1 MKNRHSLLLAATLV
15 LFTGVVPVAGA
26 ESDPEDI
33 IKYRKSMMKAIGGHM
48 AASAAIVNG
57 KVNYKGDLADHAKA
71 IQALTKDVAGLFP
84 KDSDFG
90 DTDALDAVWKK
101 PADFKKRADDAKTR
115 AAAFAKVAATGD
127 MAKSGAAFKELNDAC
142 KACHKDFR
150 KEQK

>member
-1 MKNRHSLLLAATLV
+1 MKNRHSLLLAATFV
-15 LFTGVVPVAGA
+15 LFTGVVTVAGA
-26 ESDPEDI
+26 ESDPEDV

-48 AASAAIVNG
+48 AASAAIING
-57 KVNYKGDLADHAKA
+57 KVNYKGDLADHARA

-90 DTDALDAVWKK
+90 DTDALEAVWKK
-101 PADFKKRADDAKTR
+101 PADFKKRAGDAKTK
-115 AAAFAKVAATGD
+115 AAAFAKVAGAGD
-127 MAKSGAAFKELNDAC
+127 MVKTGAAFKELNDAC

>member
-1 MKNRHSLLLAATLV
+1 MKNRHSLLRAAALV
-15 LFTGVVPVAGA
+15 LFTGVVVAAGA
-26 ESDPEDI
+26 ASDPEDI
-33 IKYRKSMMKAIGGHM
+33 IKYRKSMMKANGAHM
-48 AASAAIVNG
+48 AASAAILGG
-57 KVNYKGDLADHAKA
+57 KVEYKAQLADHAKA
-71 IQALTKDVAGLFP
+71 IAAINKDVAGLFP

-101 PADFKKRADDAKTR
+101 PADFKKRADDAKTK

-127 MAKSGAAFKELNDAC
+127 MAKTGAAFKELNDAC

>member
-1 MKNRHSLLLAATLV
+1 MKNRHTLLLAATFV
-15 LFTGVVPVAGA
+15 LFTGVVTVAGA
-26 ESDPEDI
+26 ESDPEDV

-48 AASAAIVNG
+48 AASAAIING

-90 DTDALDAVWKK
+90 DTDALDTVWKK
-101 PADFKKRADDAKTR
+101 PADFKKRADDAKTK
-115 AAAFAKVAATGD
+115 AAAFAKMAATGD